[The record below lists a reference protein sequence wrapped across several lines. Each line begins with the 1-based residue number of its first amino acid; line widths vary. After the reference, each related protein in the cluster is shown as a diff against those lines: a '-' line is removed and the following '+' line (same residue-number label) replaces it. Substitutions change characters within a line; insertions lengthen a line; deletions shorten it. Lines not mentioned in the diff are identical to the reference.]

1 MQHVHCHFPSPR
13 PLQFPRL
20 APLSLVALVALV
32 ALLLAPAR
40 AARGAGFEQPNPL
53 RSAAY
58 LAAEQLAGPDFK
70 VEPQATTD
78 GFSTTYTVTSRFG
91 TWPARGRMGVAMR
104 IREIQALAALE
115 EVSKSDVFRDAVK
128 NSATA
133 PLQLVQA
140 VATKPVETLKGVP
153 AGVGRWMKKTSFQVK
168 EGYNDAKEVRADL
181 KEDDEAGDST
191 TGTDKANL
199 TEKGKEEATKYALN
213 YLKISSAELKWY
225 AKLGVDPY
233 TDNEILR
240 KAVTSVARVEGLTS
254 FGMKFVGMP
263 GIPGASEA
271 RKTMDL
277 VWKTDPWELRLANR
291 KQLLAAGLTEETAR
305 SFEDNPSM
313 SLSQQTALLQSLDQL
328 AGVQGRASVIAR
340 AIDLASREEASQLVS
355 SLALLSRFHKQ
366 QVSLKEFL
374 AGTRLPVARTTK
386 GALVGLILSDA
397 LFWTAEVAE
406 ASKEFGAAYTGDPAQ
421 ERQIWVVG
429 EASPAFK
436 SGAGALGWA
445 VHDRW
450 QLQAPEDA
458 AAAAGASK

>member
-1 MQHVHCHFPSPR
+1 MKHLQFEFAASR
-13 PLQFPRL
+13 PLPNL
-20 APLSLVALVALV
+20 LLLALVAVL
-32 ALLLAPAR
+32 AAPAR
-40 AARGAGFEQPNPL
+40 EARGAGFEQPNPL

-58 LAAEQLAGPDFK
+58 LAADQLAGADFK

-78 GFSTTYTVTSRFG
+78 GFATTYTVTSRFG
-91 TWPARGRMGVAMR
+91 TWPARGRMGVALR
-104 IREIQALAALE
+104 IREIQALAELE
-115 EVSKSDVFRDAVK
+115 EVSKSDVFLDAVK

-168 EGYNDAKEVRADL
+168 EGYHDAKEVRADL
-181 KEDDEAGDST
+181 KEGQKEGEAAGDST
-191 TGTDKANL
+191 TDTDKANL
-199 TEKGKEEATKYALN
+199 TEKGKEEATKYALD
-213 YLKISSAELKWY
+213 YLKISGAELKWY

-263 GIPGASEA
+263 SIPGASEA

-291 KQLLAAGLTEETAR
+291 KKLLAAGLTEETAR
-305 SFEDNPSM
+305 SFEDNRSM
-313 SLSQQTALLQSLDQL
+313 SLSQQTALLQTLDQL
-328 AGVQGRASVIAR
+328 AGVPGRETVIAR

-366 QVSLKEFL
+366 QVPLREFL

-386 GALVGLILSDA
+386 GALVGVILSDA
-397 LFWTAEVAE
+397 LFWTEEVAPGAKGFAE
-406 ASKEFGAAYTGDPAQ
+406 AYAGDPAK
-421 ERQIWVVG
+421 ERQLWVVG
-429 EASPAFK
+429 EASPTFK
-436 SGAGALGWA
+436 SGAASLGWE
-445 VHDRW
+445 VRDRW

-458 AAAAGASK
+458 ATGAAR

>member
-1 MQHVHCHFPSPR
+1 MKQVPIGFLCRQPG
-13 PLQFPRL
+13 
-20 APLSLVALVALV
+20 
-32 ALLLAPAR
+32 ALLMATALAGLALLESPTPAS
-40 AARGAGFEQPNPL
+40 AATTEDPNPL
-53 RSAAY
+53 RSDRY
-58 LAAEQLAGPDFK
+58 LSAEQLSGPDFK

-78 GFSTTYTVTSRFG
+78 GLATTYTVISRFG
-91 TWPARGRMGVAMR
+91 TWPARGRMGVALR
-104 IREIQALAALE
+104 IREIQALAELE
-115 EVSKSDVFRDAVK
+115 EVSKSDVFLDAVK

-133 PLQLVQA
+133 PLQLVQS

-168 EGYNDAKEVRADL
+168 EGYHDAKELRAG
-181 KEDDEAGDST
+181 EDEAGGAEPTEKES
-191 TGTDKANL
+191 L
-199 TEKGKEEATKYALN
+199 TAKGKEEATKYALD
-213 YLKISSAELKWY
+213 YLKISGAELKWY

-254 FGMKFVGMP
+254 FGMKFTGMP

-291 KQLLAAGLTEETAR
+291 KKLLAAGLTEETAR

-313 SLSQQTALLQSLDQL
+313 SLSQQTALLQTLDQL
-328 AGVQGRASVIAR
+328 AGVQGRETVIAR

-355 SLALLSRFHKQ
+355 SLALLARFHKQ
-366 QVSLKEFL
+366 QVPLKEFL

-397 LFWTAEVAE
+397 LFWTAAVAE
-406 ASKEFGAAYTGDPAQ
+406 GAKEFAAAYAGDPAK

-429 EASPAFK
+429 EASAAVK
-436 SGAGALGWA
+436 SGVGALGWA
-445 VHDRW
+445 VNDRW

-458 AAAAGASK
+458 AAATAGATGPTR